1 MKDQQT
7 KDLLAPRPVHP
18 TAIRHHGL
26 FGSTFVNQHMVI
38 DQRWST
44 GALIDE
50 FHGMANLLSKRL
62 LFKNLENKAY
72 RKQLYK
78 SARNLRTQCR
88 NGRTKLQNIL
98 HGNNVVAIR
107 NYLLNHKDMQRLY
120 QKMPV
125 NLVVDIIN
133 QRTFVMRKE
142 RDRLEHRLQQL
153 KRNYEIKL
161 IERASIENR
170 IKYEDEFVLEEEI
183 KLREFLKKV
192 ENSNIRLRA
201 IKTINATYRK
211 VLQVLRHDEI
221 FYEPILRS
229 LSKDIDDQSN
239 FIKHILYLGIPALAK
254 FKKLNE
260 EYRLLEEKS
269 RKSAQ
274 LKIQT
279 VAGFKRIAPKQMQ
292 AKTSKPADLVVNISK
307 RYTRETKSMLKLKN
321 QLEDI
326 ESVIKQIKMAT
337 LCSKA
342 KEIFPRI
349 QSQVESNFKLI
360 KQNDIGQI
368 HHEFLTFKEK
378 VAAERESILLH
389 NFSEQEEKRL
399 LHIKTLEEQIKAQD
413 IIEEDTLRHI
423 KNRADVFVI
432 LRYTLWNLSDIL
444 RYVDRP
450 SKVYHIKYP
459 SSYLKLPLLKFEM
472 LTMRACAPEL
482 FEEDTKLILTSVEK
496 KLRTLMRGFTTL
508 TGKMPSKTETLP
520 PQTLAEL
527 WEEYHANF
535 LTSKEFEEQQEE
547 DIEQKPLQPEDDLFE
562 DSKTIH
568 NVPNRKQIK
577 LQSAKVVEELSKKED

>member
-1 MKDQQT
+1 MKEQQT
-7 KDLLAPRPVHP
+7 RDLLAPRPVHP

-26 FGSTFVNQHMVI
+26 FGSTYVNQHMVI
-38 DQRWST
+38 DERWST

-72 RKQLYK
+72 RKQLHK
-78 SARNLRTQCR
+78 TARNLRTQCR

-98 HGNNVVAIR
+98 HGNNVLAIR
-107 NYLLNHKDMQRLY
+107 NYLINHKDMQRLY

-125 NLVVDIIN
+125 SLVVDNIN

-142 RDRLEHRLQQL
+142 RDRLEHRLQKL
-153 KRNYEIKL
+153 KHDYEVKL
-161 IERASIENR
+161 VERANIENR
-170 IKYEDEFVLEEEI
+170 IKYENEFVLEEEI
-183 KLREFLKKV
+183 KLREFQKKV
-192 ENSNIRLRA
+192 ENSNIRLKA
-201 IKTINATYRK
+201 NKTINATYRK
-211 VLQVLRHDEI
+211 VIQVLRHDGI

-239 FIKHILYLGIPALAK
+239 FIKHILYLGIPAIAQ

-274 LKIQT
+274 QKIQT
-279 VAGFKRIAPKQMQ
+279 VAGFKKIAPKQVQ
-292 AKTSKPADLVVNISK
+292 AKTSKAADLVVNVSK

-342 KEIFPRI
+342 REIFPRF

-378 VAAERESILLH
+378 LAAEQESVLLH
-389 NFSEQEEKRL
+389 NYSEQEEKRL
-399 LHIKTLEEQIKAQD
+399 LYIKSLEEKIKSEDVKEEETLAHIKT
-413 IIEEDTLRHI
+413 
-423 KNRADVFVI
+423 RADVFVI

-450 SKVYHIKYP
+450 PKVYSIKYP
-459 SSYLKLPLLKFEM
+459 NTYLKLPLLKFEM

-482 FEEDTKLILTSVEK
+482 FEEDTKLILTLVEK
-496 KLRTLMRGFTTL
+496 KLRTLMKGFSEL
-508 TGKMPSKTETLP
+508 TAPRKPNAP
-520 PQTLAEL
+520 PLQTLQEL
-527 WEEYHANF
+527 WEEYHVNF
-535 LTSKEFEEQQEE
+535 LTSKETDEQQE
-547 DIEQKPLQPEDDLFE
+547 DMDQKPLLPEDDLFE
-562 DSKTIH
+562 DSKTVH

-577 LQSAKVVEELSKKED
+577 LQSAKIVDELSKKED